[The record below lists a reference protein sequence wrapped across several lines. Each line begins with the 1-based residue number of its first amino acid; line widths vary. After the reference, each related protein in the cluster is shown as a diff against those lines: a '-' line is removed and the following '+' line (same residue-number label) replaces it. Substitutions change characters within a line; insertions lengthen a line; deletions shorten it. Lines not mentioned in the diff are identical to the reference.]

1 MEISFKSHNKKPKL
15 NNFEEEKKTYNPK
28 IVSVPFPNN
37 FQNSQIKQVNP
48 QFENIFDGFS
58 SFQKSKN
65 LNIKNNKISNLNND
79 IGIKKDHW
87 KNRKKLRK
95 KSEKKNKIFENIN
108 EKLIDTSIDV
118 INQNNY
124 NEFNVLN
131 TKKIF
136 SNSKSVSLTKEDE
149 SEDTTSFD
157 SDNNLSIKLTNS
169 YNINSVEKIEKNQNF
184 YINKSN
190 DLYEN
195 YEYYL
200 KNIDKQNY
208 FKYELNLE
216 NNYNNVVF
224 FPNDFKRG
232 KKKNKKKKKK
242 NNLINN
248 NNINI
253 INNYYVDIGNN
264 INNIIKVPNHLINP
278 NNYIISNLNSNIN
291 NYNYNSNSNINYN
304 NIEKTNKKS
313 NIILSNQNLIKK
325 KNVFKIKK
333 DNSHYFNENKLGENI
348 EQKISEPFL
357 NENIDKKEEKVK
369 ENKRKYIYMSDILAC
384 PPIKINQSSKPFIIN
399 EQYKKPEILLN
410 IKIKIPNSN
419 NFIEIPL
426 REDENPYLIFNNLKL
441 NSTDEIKKIIYE
453 KIEYSIYLIKYFKN
467 LALSRYSVNQINEL
481 FKI

>member
-15 NNFEEEKKTYNPK
+15 NNFEEEKKSYNPK

-195 YEYYL
+195 YVYYL

-216 NNYNNVVF
+216 NIIIMLF
-224 FPNDFKRG
+224 FFLM
-232 KKKNKKKKKK
+232 
-242 NNLINN
+242 NL
-248 NNINI
+248 
-253 INNYYVDIGNN
+253 
-264 INNIIKVPNHLINP
+264 
-278 NNYIISNLNSNIN
+278 
-291 NYNYNSNSNINYN
+291 
-304 NIEKTNKKS
+304 
-313 NIILSNQNLIKK
+313 
-325 KNVFKIKK
+325 
-333 DNSHYFNENKLGENI
+333 
-348 EQKISEPFL
+348 
-357 NENIDKKEEKVK
+357 KEEKK
-369 ENKRKYIYMSDILAC
+369 
-384 PPIKINQSSKPFIIN
+384 
-399 EQYKKPEILLN
+399 
-410 IKIKIPNSN
+410 KIK
-419 NFIEIPL
+419 
-426 REDENPYLIFNNLKL
+426 RRK
-441 NSTDEIKKIIYE
+441 KKII
-453 KIEYSIYLIKYFKN
+453 
-467 LALSRYSVNQINEL
+467 
-481 FKI
+481 